1 PCFYGRRVLSPV
13 YPKQHTPPQPK
24 RRQCAEFWSRI
35 CGTREVPNVQHSGL
49 EQVPDESGQSK
60 IFGQFSQLL
69 AAAFCPFDT
78 IQQEAWLHPSHTR
91 QGRQLRCV
99 RGHKKG

>member
-1 PCFYGRRVLSPV
+1 MIRTDGGSSGLASMRLVVLSDKRSSLCFV
-13 YPKQHTPPQPK
+13 LMIVQAVLLWTPSAFACLSNATHPSATK

-60 IFGQFSQLL
+60 IFGQFLQL
-69 AAAFCPFDT
+69 
-78 IQQEAWLHPSHTR
+78 
-91 QGRQLRCV
+91 
-99 RGHKKG
+99 